1 MTSKHYFNLPSGS
14 LVTVCSAC
22 LLPVQV
28 YSLFLLSN
36 YLEMYSAE
44 VYEFVTR
51 LYREYLVQLLA
62 QASQVWLELAL
73 NRLMQCWDT
82 LGLVWQKIEIF
93 AWMSKKGVS
102 YSQHECLDSSVGK
115 QLHIFLVS
123 QCTWPS
129 LLRSVLG
136 DMEVNVTV
144 FKLYS
149 CSFCRAIWKIAFCLS
164 MWLTP

>member
-1 MTSKHYFNLPSGS
+1 MLSAT
-14 LVTVCSAC
+14 CST
-22 LLPVQV
+22 LHSFF
-28 YSLFLLSN
+28 YYSN
-36 YLEMYSAE
+36 YWEMYSEE

-51 LYREYLVQLLA
+51 LYQEYLIQLFA
-62 QASQVWLELAL
+62 QTPQVWLELAQ

-82 LGLVWQKIEIF
+82 LGLEWQKIEIF
-93 AWMSKKGVS
+93 AWLSKKGVS

-129 LLRSVLG
+129 LLESVLG
-136 DMEVNVTV
+136 VREVNVTV

-149 CSFCRAIWKIAFCLS
+149 LLILQSYLKNSFLFIYVPDSLMFYLPYMNRKAN
-164 MWLTP
+164 